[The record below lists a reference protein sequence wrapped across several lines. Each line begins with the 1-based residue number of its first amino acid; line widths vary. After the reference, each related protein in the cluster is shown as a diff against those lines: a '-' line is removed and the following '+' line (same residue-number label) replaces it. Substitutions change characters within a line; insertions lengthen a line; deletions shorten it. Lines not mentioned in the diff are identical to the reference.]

1 MSGLDKAAAA
11 HVQLGLARGRFKDG
25 GTVACKLSRERTII
39 KRIHVI
45 GEPAADVAQHK
56 DMQAKPD
63 IQQVHVRP
71 YEIIIK
77 ATYG

>member
-1 MSGLDKAAAA
+1 M
-11 HVQLGLARGRFKDG
+11 F
-25 GTVACKLSRERTII
+25 TRERTII